1 MDSKPYYGF
10 DIQISGIRSTDAG
23 LQRALT
29 KTVCSP
35 DCLLKP
41 CICITRLEALLLSFR
56 WGFIDLDISDE
67 SSDRQSQIHVLIEN
81 KSNARA
87 HSSVQT
93 VQLYNSQHIFIALFR
108 ITSECLCV
116 HSNRQHRLS
125 DLQKVHTKAG
135 HSSWGIKMPFR
146 GP

>member
-1 MDSKPYYGF
+1 MDSKPYYEF
-10 DIQISGIRSTDAG
+10 DIQIRGIRSTDAG

-35 DCLLKP
+35 GCLLRP
-41 CICITRLEALLLSFR
+41 CICITRLRALLLSFC
-56 WGFIDLDISDE
+56 WGFIDLYISDE

-81 KSNARA
+81 KSHARA

-93 VQLYNSQHIFIALFR
+93 VQLHNSQHIFIALFR

-125 DLQKVHTKAG
+125 DWQKARMKAG
-135 HSSWGIKMPFR
+135 HSSWGIKMPFH